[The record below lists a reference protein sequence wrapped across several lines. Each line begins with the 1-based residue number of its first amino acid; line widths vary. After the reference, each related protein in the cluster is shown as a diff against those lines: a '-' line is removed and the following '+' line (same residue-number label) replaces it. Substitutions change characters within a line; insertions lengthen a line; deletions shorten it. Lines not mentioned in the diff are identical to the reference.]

1 MPETRRVRLS
11 STEASDLAVETVP
24 EFELGAIRA
33 ARLTAA
39 PAADVAE
46 PIVFDT
52 EHGVRRYL
60 RARVALLAVAVAVLA
75 WAAVG
80 SLTGGGSAG
89 SRPAAVTLTPAQ
101 QRTMAA
107 RRARAAAIAQ
117 AKRDRGTDAELEDTI
132 PAVTPTP

>member
-11 STEASDLAVETVP
+11 TTEAHDLAVETVP

-33 ARLTAA
+33 ARLTA
-39 PAADVAE
+39 PRPADVAE

-52 EHGVRRYL
+52 EPGARRFV
-60 RARVALLAVAVAVLA
+60 RARVALVAVAVLV
-75 WAAVG
+75 WVLIG
-80 SLTGGGSAG
+80 SPTGGGSAG

-117 AKRDRGTDAELEDTI
+117 AKRDRGTAAELEDTI
-132 PAVTPTP
+132 PAVTPAP